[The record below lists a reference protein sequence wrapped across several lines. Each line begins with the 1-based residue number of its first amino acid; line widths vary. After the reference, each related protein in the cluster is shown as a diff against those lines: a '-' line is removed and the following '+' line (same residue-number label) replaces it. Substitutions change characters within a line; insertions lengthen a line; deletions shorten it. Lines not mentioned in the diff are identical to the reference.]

1 VVEKGERFNV
11 IAITVALLVISFSG
25 ELLAQELYR
34 WLDDKKIIHFSDNF
48 HSIPEKYRRD
58 AEKRFF
64 APSPQA
70 PAPISEDH
78 SKRSTEPTQSP
89 LVFPS
94 FK

>member
-1 VVEKGERFNV
+1 VDEKGTRFNV
-11 IAITVALLVISFSG
+11 IAITVALLVIFSFPG
-25 ELLAQELYR
+25 KLLAQELYR

-58 AEKRFF
+58 AEKDSLRLRLQRQRLWRTIRGDLQNQLR
-64 APSPQA
+64 A
-70 PAPISEDH
+70 
-78 SKRSTEPTQSP
+78 R